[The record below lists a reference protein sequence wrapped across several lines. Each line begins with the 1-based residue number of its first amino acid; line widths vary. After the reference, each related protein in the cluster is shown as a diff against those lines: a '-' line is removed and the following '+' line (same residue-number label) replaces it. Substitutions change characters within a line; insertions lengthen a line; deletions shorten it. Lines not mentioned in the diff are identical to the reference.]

1 VHKNIRFKRV
11 FNVPKKLTEKR
22 TMAHKTLQGKIKE
35 DKSYSKPWVNL
46 GFSKQFKLAEEKVG
60 NNLFDKS
67 KYIIR
72 SMFFAASKEATEPRV
87 PNDKRKPS

>member
-1 VHKNIRFKRV
+1 MLH
-11 FNVPKKLTEKR
+11 
-22 TMAHKTLQGKIKE
+22 
-35 DKSYSKPWVNL
+35 
-46 GFSKQFKLAEEKVG
+46 FSKQFELAEEKVG

-72 SMFFAASKEATEPRV
+72 SMFFAANKEATEPRV